1 MTESDPG
8 GDVVEIYTDRGCE
21 PNPGVGGWAA
31 ILTCDG
37 KTRELSGGDPKTTN
51 NRMELMAAI
60 KALEALRR
68 RCTVVLYTDSQ
79 YVRKGITQWLPGWKR
94 KNWRRKGGAVKN
106 VDLWMQLDELAQA
119 HDVEWKWVRGH
130 TGDPCN
136 ERCDELAG
144 MEIERLRQ
152 R

>member
-8 GDVVEIYTDRGCE
+8 GDVVEIYTDGGCE